1 MHKDGTAQGVAKVRH
16 QESLL
21 PPKQQLYHD
30 PYAYAMFPGS
40 TVQKWIG
47 PNMIDKIYGWMGL
60 AGFTDMISIR
70 TKWLDDQI
78 IAAVVQNN
86 EEKEAG
92 ERARQ
97 LIILG
102 AGYDTRGFRLNLWEN
117 NNDVTVV
124 EVDQP
129 EVQKK
134 KLANL
139 EWLIQKDSENGEKIA
154 NRMKSKQVQFL
165 PVNFNTDDLQQK
177 LQSMERYNSNHC
189 SIITMEGVTQYIPK
203 ESTADTLKKL
213 KDIIG
218 PGSTVLI
225 TYVDQKCFAEPD
237 TLPKS
242 FRWVQ
247 SMSAK
252 VGEPWISGWSKEEFE
267 EFVNECGYQVVSD
280 TAPEDYNETV
290 LKSVGRNKFDEN
302 ELLSMERFVVAK
314 IL

>member
-1 MHKDGTAQGVAKVRH
+1 
-16 QESLL
+16 
-21 PPKQQLYHD
+21 
-30 PYAYAMFPGS
+30 
-40 TVQKWIG
+40 
-47 PNMIDKIYGWMGL
+47 MIDKIYGWMGL

-139 EWLIQKDSENGEKIA
+139 EWLI
-154 NRMKSKQVQFL
+154 
-165 PVNFNTDDLQQK
+165 
-177 LQSMERYNSNHC
+177 
-189 SIITMEGVTQYIPK
+189 
-203 ESTADTLKKL
+203 
-213 KDIIG
+213 
-218 PGSTVLI
+218 
-225 TYVDQKCFAEPD
+225 
-237 TLPKS
+237 
-242 FRWVQ
+242 
-247 SMSAK
+247 
-252 VGEPWISGWSKEEFE
+252 
-267 EFVNECGYQVVSD
+267 
-280 TAPEDYNETV
+280 
-290 LKSVGRNKFDEN
+290 
-302 ELLSMERFVVAK
+302 
-314 IL
+314 